1 LTTCY
6 NEGTA
11 TIAGFDVVRDYK
23 SIRSSI
29 GYMPGKFSL
38 YQDLT
43 IAENLTFSPLSLELR
58 SKKTTMPL
66 KKFTSRLSLLRSK
79 SRRSF
84 WWNEAEASFVL
95 CLIHNPKFYF
105 LMNLLQE
112 LIPFPEKSFGIC

>member
-1 LTTCY
+1 LLP

-43 IAENLTFSPLSLELR
+43 IAEFIFRHYLWNYEENYDAIKEIYVQIEPFKDRRAGALSGGM
-58 SKKTTMPL
+58 K
-66 KKFTSRLSLLRSK
+66 
-79 SRRSF
+79 
-84 WWNEAEASFVL
+84 ASFVL
-95 CLIHNPKFYF
+95 CLIH
-105 LMNLLQE
+105 
-112 LIPFPEKSFGIC
+112 KSSIS

>member
-1 LTTCY
+1 LTTFT

-43 IAENLTFSPLSLELR
+43 IENLTFSPLSLELR

-66 KKFTSRLSLLRSK
+66 KKFTSRLSLLK
-79 SRRSF
+79 I
-84 WWNEAEASFVL
+84 EEQA
-95 CLIHNPKFYF
+95 PF
-105 LMNLLQE
+105 LVE
-112 LIPFPEKSFGIC
+112 

>member
-1 LTTCY
+1 LAVASVSFDVKEGEIFGLIGPGAGKQRFSDIDYTLLP

-66 KKFTSRLSLLRSK
+66 KKFTSRLSL
-79 SRRSF
+79 
-84 WWNEAEASFVL
+84 
-95 CLIHNPKFYF
+95 
-105 LMNLLQE
+105 
-112 LIPFPEKSFGIC
+112 